1 MNKWNKFF
9 WNIDIYFLFLLD
21 RIPIYFSILAFFFL
35 ILYAIFHFPFH
46 IHIKRMTSFN
56 FETFDEINKKEIIIS
71 SLLCDTKT
79 QTTLDRHRETWKYQS
94 EKGHPVHPPNAL
106 FAPVRPLTQI
116 SLASARAFSI
126 PLEKNPVQT
135 LLTPF
140 RDGQSEGEG
149 GGGRGGGARRV
160 SQEDREDEAWNRRIL
175 FSAIDIVRARSRIKL
190 SRAGEMPLLLAE
202 RGGVCQSVGA
212 TLV

>member
-1 MNKWNKFF
+1 MILRQHEQLLTVTVKRE
-9 WNIDIYFLFLLD
+9 NINPEKIT
-21 RIPIYFSILAFFFL
+21 
-35 ILYAIFHFPFH
+35 LY
-46 IHIKRMTSFN
+46 IHR
-56 FETFDEINKKEIIIS
+56 
-71 SLLCDTKT
+71 
-79 QTTLDRHRETWKYQS
+79 TLS
-94 EKGHPVHPPNAL
+94 EP

-140 RDGQSEGEG
+140 RDGQSEGRE
-149 GGGRGGGARRV
+149 GGARRV

-190 SRAGEMPLLLAE
+190 SRAGEMPLLFWLREVEYVNRLE
-202 RGGVCQSVGA
+202 RRWFKWLTQPRD
-212 TLV
+212 